1 MSQADELLMSLDEDV
16 TETATGN
23 LVVGADRFITVP
35 DSLKKIA
42 VQYDHDIETVTFD
55 CPRYWDE
62 HDLSKMRVYVNYMR
76 ADSVFGSH
84 LCSNVVV
91 DASDDSIM
99 HFDWTISGH
108 VTYVSGT
115 ITFLICVK
123 NVDADGNEEN
133 IWHTEINSDM
143 YVSTGMKCHDT
154 ILRRYPDII
163 TQLLYR
169 MDQSEAYI
177 KGITVDAHVLAT
189 TDKATVEKTETENS
203 INLSFGIPRGLTGN
217 GIASVTRTSG
227 NGAAGTTDIYTIR
240 FTDGNST
247 TFGVY
252 NGKNGEKGNKGD
264 PGNTGTGIASIK
276 LTNGNHSPGTLDTY
290 TITFDNGTTTTF
302 QVYNGANGSG
312 SGDMM
317 ASVYDPQNKRQDI
330 FAYVDTVDID
340 AGEW

>member
-16 TETATGN
+16 VETTTGN
-23 LVVGADRFITVP
+23 IVVGMDRFITVP

-62 HDLSKMRVYVNYMR
+62 HDLSQMRVYVNYMR
-76 ADSVFGSH
+76 ADGVFGCH

-91 DASDDSIM
+91 DTADESIM
-99 HFDWTISGH
+99 HFDWTVSGH

-177 KGITVDAHVLAT
+177 QGITVEAHALDTSEEAT
-189 TDKATVEKTETENS
+189 ITKTETENS
-203 INLSFGIPRGLTGN
+203 INLNFGLPRGKTGEQ
-217 GIASVTRTSG
+217 GIQG
-227 NGAAGTTDIYTIR
+227 DI
-240 FTDGNST
+240 
-247 TFGVY
+247 
-252 NGKNGEKGNKGD
+252 
-264 PGNTGTGIASIK
+264 GISISSIK
-276 LTNGNHSPGTLDTY
+276 LTAGNHAPGTLDTY
-290 TITFDNGTTTTF
+290 TITLSDGSTTTF
-302 QVYNGANGSG
+302 QVYNGLNGEG
-312 SGDMM
+312 TGDML
-317 ASVYDPQNKRQDI
+317 ASVYDPQGKYQDVFGYVDTAIQNLNTSIRSTYDPQGKNQDI
-330 FAYVDTVDID
+330 FAYIDTVDID

>member
-1 MSQADELLMSLDEDV
+1 MSQADELLMSLEEDV
-16 TETATGN
+16 IETASSNIVIGM
-23 LVVGADRFITVP
+23 DRFITVP

-62 HDLSKMRVYVNYMR
+62 HDLSQMRIYVNYMR
-76 ADSVFGSH
+76 ADAVLGSH
-84 LCSNVVV
+84 VCSNVLV
-91 DASDDSIM
+91 DAADDSIM

-169 MDQSEAYI
+169 MDQSEAI
-177 KGITVDAHVLAT
+177 VAEARDAETGANEAKEAIENMT
-189 TDKATVEKTETENS
+189 TSAETLELGEPATVEKTIQNGVVNLHFGLPKGDVGPGIES
-203 INLSFGIPRGLTGN
+203 ITL
-217 GIASVTRTSG
+217 TSG
-227 NGAAGTTDIYTIR
+227 NHA
-240 FTDGNST
+240 
-247 TFGVY
+247 
-252 NGKNGEKGNKGD
+252 
-264 PGNTGTGIASIK
+264 
-276 LTNGNHSPGTLDTY
+276 PGTLDTY
-290 TITFDNGTTTTF
+290 TITLENGVTATF
-302 QVYNGANGSG
+302 QVYNGADGEG
-312 SGDMM
+312 SGDML
-317 ASVYDPQNKRQDI
+317 STVYDPQGKHQDI
-330 FAYVDTVDID
+330 FAYIDTVDID